1 MKEKDKEKV
10 KDMANIVKEKN
21 GTKVE
26 MSVRVYRPQNSR
38 C

>member
-10 KDMANIVKEKN
+10 KDMAKRMKEKN
-21 GTKVE
+21 GRKGE
-26 MSVRVYRPQNSR
+26 MSVRVYRPLNSK